1 MPSVQFNGITLI
13 RQNIG
18 IKCESS
24 NPDFVSAYGEVN
36 ELEGF
41 FCVMKYVKGADIKA
55 MPKYV
60 KIQVQAYGTS
70 QGDMTS
76 VVYANPVTDFEVQL
90 VSQIMIESKFSKGL
104 KLYKNYRKE
113 SIRVFS
119 SSDFKVEFDYGTP
132 EEGQYILH

>member
-1 MPSVQFNGITLI
+1 MSLSGEMPEHRVRLRFFLEGQTEEVMPSVQFNGITLI

-60 KIQVQAYGTS
+60 KIQV
-70 QGDMTS
+70 
-76 VVYANPVTDFEVQL
+76 
-90 VSQIMIESKFSKGL
+90 
-104 KLYKNYRKE
+104 
-113 SIRVFS
+113 
-119 SSDFKVEFDYGTP
+119 
-132 EEGQYILH
+132 